1 MQARPANTGTDP
13 IGRVQVRATAA
24 KTWTANFDDIRLDT
38 TRGPPGSDT
47 FDVARTAS
55 SIGPR
60 RGAGQEGSR

>member
-13 IGRVQVRATAA
+13 IGRVQVG
-24 KTWTANFDDIRLDT
+24 DIRLDT